1 MRGGFVR
8 AVTLPAGDHF
18 CSYSA
23 EFPSAAWVEMEAR
36 LPPGFLD
43 DNFSQSVQCNLISGA
58 EEKRGGMRKE
68 QAFLAATFT

>member
-1 MRGGFVR
+1 
-8 AVTLPAGDHF
+8 
-18 CSYSA
+18 
-23 EFPSAAWVEMEAR
+23 MEAR